1 MQNHFDMFSQIL
13 IFKLGYEK
21 EIITNYMH
29 LIHTSH
35 MAEYIFHLKCL
46 YRHSQ
51 QGWEHLMG
59 NLKQYVF
66 RCSNRGGGRGTG
78 NRLEAIIHDRS
89 RLFAY
94 MIDESLE
101 EMKDT
106 LKINGIIITSAE
118 VKNMTYPVVAQSE
131 VKDIETDTRED
142 LILMHEHNN
151 NEHSNTNNRI
161 QEV

>member
-1 MQNHFDMFSQIL
+1 MCAVGIVTRVTRVPRSQRNKKPVIL
-13 IFKLGYEK
+13 GTCL
-21 EIITNYMH
+21 
-29 LIHTSH
+29 
-35 MAEYIFHLKCL
+35 HLKCL

-66 RCSNRGGGRGTG
+66 CRSNRGAGRGTG
-78 NRLEAIIHDRS
+78 NRLEAIIHHRS

-131 VKDIETDTRED
+131 AKDIETDTRED
-142 LILMHEHNN
+142 LLLI
-151 NEHSNTNNRI
+151 
-161 QEV
+161 